1 MSVVSR
7 VRSLQNNMNPRSQ
20 KREVRRRRIRARITG
35 TAVRPRLA
43 VFRSNK
49 HLYAQVIDDT
59 AGHTLVSAH
68 DGDVE
73 KGKGKTK
80 ESVNIPEAVGMLVA
94 KRALEKKIAS
104 VVFDRGGYQ
113 YIGTIKALAD
123 GARKGGLSL

>member
-1 MSVVSR
+1 
-7 VRSLQNNMNPRSQ
+7 MNPRSQ